1 MGGKSFAVRF
11 KVEQENIQTEMHT
24 QNISPQEAIGL
35 LEMAKS
41 QILENLAQG
50 RKEVFSSVKKSGKES
65 E

>member
-1 MGGKSFAVRF
+1 MGERSFAVRF

-24 QNISPQEAIGL
+24 QNISPQEAVGL

-50 RKEVFSSVKKSGKES
+50 RKEVFSSVKKSEQ